1 MTITLVELFDKL
13 KSIDEVTLMERLE
26 ITSEDLVDKFDDRI
40 EDQFDSLSEEF
51 NIEEDN
57 E

>member
-1 MTITLVELFDKL
+1 MTITLVELFEKL
-13 KSIDEVTLMERLE
+13 KEIDEVTLMERLE

-40 EDQFDSLSEEF
+40 EEQFDSLSEEF